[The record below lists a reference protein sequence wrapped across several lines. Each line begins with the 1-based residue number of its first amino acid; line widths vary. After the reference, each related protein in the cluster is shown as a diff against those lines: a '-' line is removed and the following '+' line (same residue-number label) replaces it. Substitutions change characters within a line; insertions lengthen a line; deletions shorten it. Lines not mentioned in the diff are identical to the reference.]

1 MNMKT
6 LLAHN
11 SIVKVTSLGFG
22 FCIWLIISQNQIV
35 SITKIVPLSFYNQ
48 PKNCTVYAPETI
60 AISAFGPKQ
69 HLVQTFTSE
78 YAIHLN
84 LGQYQTGNYEIEL
97 SNHDL
102 FLPQSV
108 KLLQL
113 KPTLLQIKIAQ

>member
-1 MNMKT
+1 MNR
-6 LLAHN
+6 LLESN
-11 SIVKVTSLGFG
+11 SIIKLISLGFG

-35 SITKIVPLSFYNQ
+35 SITKKVPLCFYNQ
-48 PKNCTVYAPETI
+48 PQNCTVYAAETI
-60 AISAFGPKQ
+60 LISAFGPKKY
-69 HLVQTFTSE
+69 LTQTFSSE

-84 LGQYQTGNYEIEL
+84 LKNYQPGNHEIEL